1 MLKFRIDPTVATIAL
16 AALIAVAGG
25 LAVNALT
32 SQAENALMDTATAQT
47 TAMQQ
52 QWAASA
58 TGRVEPKSG
67 EVRISSQ
74 VPGRI
79 DEVLAANNDVVEKGD
94 LLVSLDAQDLYA
106 KRTAAIAEVGVRVG
120 EREEEKATGVALDR
134 RKAEDAVSDAE
145 RAVFD
150 AQEVFDSAYRS
161 VKTGSGSADEL
172 AKAREGLVTA
182 RNRLAQERSALAE
195 VNTKPDMPDYQ
206 RLESSL
212 AAARAELSSIE
223 IAIERTHI
231 RAPFNGTVLNMEAK
245 VGETAAPSPQNTLV
259 SFGDMSALRVRAEV
273 EERDATKIAVGQK
286 VVVKA
291 DAFAGKEFTGKV
303 SSISRSLTS
312 PRIPT
317 LGPRRPMDVEV
328 VEAMVDLD
336 GNPPLFNGMRVD
348 VFFEAEASAAGT
360 ASATTGTN

>member
-1 MLKFRIDPTVATIAL
+1 MLKFRIDPTVATISL
-16 AALIAVAGG
+16 AAVIAIAGG
-25 LAVNALT
+25 FAVN
-32 SQAENALMDTATAQT
+32 SISSHAEHALMDTAHAQT
-47 TAMQQ
+47 ATAMQP

-67 EVRISSQ
+67 EVRLASQ

-79 DEVLAANNDVVEKGD
+79 VEVLVANNDTVKKDD
-94 LLVSLDAQDLYA
+94 LLISLDAQELYV
-106 KRTAAIAEVGVRVG
+106 KRIAAIAEVGVRVS
-120 EREEEKATGVALDR
+120 EREEEKATGLALER

-145 RAVFD
+145 RAAFD
-150 AQEVFDSAYRS
+150 AQDALDKAYREFR
-161 VKTGSGSADEL
+161 ADSNASEAL
-172 AKAREGLVTA
+172 DKAREALVTA
-182 RNRLAQERSALAE
+182 RNRWNQELSALAD
-195 VNTKPDMPDYQ
+195 VNAKPNMPQYQ

-212 AAARAELSSIE
+212 SAARAELSAIE
-223 IAIERTHI
+223 IAIERTRI
-231 RAPFNGTVLNMEAK
+231 RAPFDGTVLDVDAN
-245 VGETAAPSPQNTLV
+245 VGETAVPSPQSALV

-286 VVVKA
+286 VIIKA
-291 DAFAGKEFTGKV
+291 DAFAGQQFTGKV

-336 GNPPLFNGMRVD
+336 GTPPLFNGMRVD
-348 VFFEAEASAAGT
+348 VFFEANAGST
-360 ASATTGTN
+360 ASSATSKTN